1 MTNERWAR
9 GYAEGVA
16 APSSLAVVDWLERA
30 ILSVAVLFLCAHTLP
45 RTWRTLNTDFP
56 NYYMAARL
64 VHEGY
69 DTSRMYEWSWIER
82 EKDHRAVDILIIG
95 LLPITPFSTLAVW
108 PLAGLPPL
116 AAKHLWIV
124 LNLAFLVPV
133 GWMLRIMTGLSY
145 RRIALAIFLSFPL
158 HRNLLYGQFYVLL
171 LFLITAACFSSLRG
185 YRVIAGALVAVAATC
200 KVFPLLLF
208 VFFLQRR
215 DWRALTSG
223 VITGAFTVAISIAVF
238 GLNAHRTWLQEILPW
253 VMRGEGLGS
262 YTTTASISGVL
273 HCLFL
278 SEPLW
283 NPHPWHDSPLAYAL
297 LAPALQMLVLAPSIL
312 LIRRDDNRDQRI
324 LLEWSALLTATLA
337 ISTIPASYNFVL
349 MVFPVCVLAARSLRA
364 RSYGWLTALIVA
376 YLGIGFPLPV
386 PNRPLGLTLLLYV
399 PRLPLMIA
407 ILFAIYAIL
416 WRENR
421 NRTLWPDW
429 SRYLWV
435 TAMAV
440 SVIFSTQ
447 STSRLE
453 RAERQEYLYRLPLQT
468 QGFLNSSPQSTGDGV
483 RYSAF
488 TFTGYHL
495 ITQERG
501 EVELDPNADAASD
514 DLSFTSGFGHTL
526 VERTSSPHS
535 RIVDF
540 QNPTKTLVD
549 DARDPMLSSDGRD
562 LAFLRDDHGRGQII
576 LRRAFQVSTTETPLT
591 PPHLNVY
598 EASFLSGQKYAF
610 SADENGSFPSIFLT
624 DLTHSNTPIV
634 MAESR
639 YPALSPDG
647 RWMAYSRLD
656 HGVWNLWLRN
666 QDSGLSRR
674 IADVPCNQIQPSW
687 ESDSK
692 TLLYGTDCG
701 RSVWFTAIAR
711 RRVLP

>member
-1 MTNERWAR
+1 
-9 GYAEGVA
+9 VA
-16 APSSLAVVDWLERA
+16 VPSNLTVVDWLERA
-30 ILSVAVLFLCAHTLP
+30 VLCVAVLFLCAHTLP
-45 RTWRTLNTDFP
+45 RAWRTLNTDFP

-82 EKDHRAVDILIIG
+82 EKDHRAVDIRVIG
-95 LLPITPFSTLAVW
+95 LLPITPFSTLAVL
-108 PLAGLPPL
+108 PLAGLAPL
-116 AAKHLWIV
+116 AAKHIWIL
-124 LNLAFLVPV
+124 LNLAFLVPIS
-133 GWMLRIMTGLSY
+133 WMLRTMTGLSY

-171 LFLITAACFSSLRG
+171 LLLITAACFSYLRG
-185 YRVIAGALVAVAATC
+185 YRVLAGALVALAAAC
-200 KVFPLLLF
+200 KVFPLLLL

-223 VITGAFTVAISIAVF
+223 VITGVSTVAISIAVF

-253 VMRGEGLGS
+253 VMHGEGLGS

-278 SEPLW
+278 AEPQW

-297 LAPALQMLVLAPSIL
+297 LAPALQMLALAPAIL
-312 LIRRDDNRDQRI
+312 LIRRDDDRDQRI
-324 LLEWSALLTATLA
+324 LLEWSALLTAALA
-337 ISTIPASYNFVL
+337 VSTIPASYNFVL
-349 MVFPVCVLAARSLRA
+349 MIFPVCVLASRLLRA
-364 RSYGWLTALIVA
+364 GSYGWLTALIVT

-386 PNRPLGLTLLLYV
+386 PNRPVGLALLIYV
-399 PRLPLMIA
+399 PRLPLMMA

-416 WRENR
+416 WREDRNR
-421 NRTLWPDW
+421 NLTRDW
-429 SRYLWV
+429 SRYVWA

-440 SVIFSTQ
+440 SVIFSTR
-447 STSRLE
+447 STLRLE
-453 RAERQEYLYRLPLQT
+453 RAERQEYQYRLPLRT

-488 TFTGYHL
+488 TFMGYHL
-495 ITQERG
+495 VAQEHG
-501 EVELDPNADAASD
+501 EVGLAPHTDAVSD

-526 VERTSSPHS
+526 VERASSPHS
-535 RIVDF
+535 RIVDL
-540 QNPTKTLVD
+540 QNPAKTLVD
-549 DARDPMLSSDGRD
+549 DARDPMLSSDGND
-562 LAFLRDDHGRGQII
+562 LAFLRNDRGRGQIM
-576 LRRAFQVSTTETPLT
+576 LRRTFQVSTTETPLT
-591 PPHLNVY
+591 PQQLNVY
-598 EASFLSGQKYAF
+598 EASFLSDQKYAF
-610 SADENGSFPSIFLT
+610 SADENGSPPRIFLT
-624 DLTHSNTPIV
+624 DDTHSNVPIV
-634 MAESR
+634 LTESR

-656 HGVWNLWLRN
+656 HGVWNLWLRDE
-666 QDSGLSRR
+666 DSGLSRR
-674 IADVPCNQIQPSW
+674 IADVPCDQIQPSW

-701 RSVWFTAIAR
+701 RSIWFTAIAR

>member
-1 MTNERWAR
+1 
-9 GYAEGVA
+9 VA
-16 APSSLAVVDWLERA
+16 APSSLTVVDWLERA
-30 ILSVAVLFLCAHTLP
+30 VLFVAVLFLCAHTLP
-45 RTWRTLNTDFP
+45 RAWRTLNTDFP

-82 EKDHRAVDILIIG
+82 EKDHRAVDIRIIG

-116 AAKHLWIV
+116 TAKHIWII
-124 LNLAFLVPV
+124 LNLAFLVPIS
-133 GWMLRIMTGLSY
+133 WMLRRMTGLSY

-171 LFLITAACFSSLRG
+171 LLLIIAACFSYLRG
-185 YRVIAGALVAVAATC
+185 YRALAGALVALAAAC
-200 KVFPLLLF
+200 KVFPLLLL

-223 VITGAFTVAISIAVF
+223 VITGISSVAISIAVF
-238 GLNAHRTWLQEILPW
+238 GLNVHRTWLHEILPW
-253 VMRGEGLGS
+253 VMHGEGLGT

-278 SEPLW
+278 SEPQW

-297 LAPALQMLVLAPSIL
+297 LAPALQMLALAPAIL
-312 LIRRDDNRDQRI
+312 LIRRNDDSDQRTV
-324 LLEWSALLTATLA
+324 LEWSALLTASLA

-349 MVFPVCVLAARSLRA
+349 MVFPVCVLAARLLRA
-364 RSYGWLTALIVA
+364 RSCGWLTALIIA
-376 YLGIGFPLPV
+376 YLGIGFPLPA
-386 PNRPLGLTLLLYV
+386 PNKPVGLALLLHV
-399 PRLPLMIA
+399 PRLPLMMA

-416 WRENR
+416 WRDSR
-421 NRTLWPDW
+421 DRSLTPDW
-429 SRYLWV
+429 SRYAWV

-440 SVIFSTQ
+440 SVIFGTRSTLHLQ
-447 STSRLE
+447 
-453 RAERQEYLYRLPLQT
+453 RAERQEYTYRLPLQT
-468 QGFLNSSPQSTGDGV
+468 QGFLNLSPQSTGDGV

-488 TFTGYHL
+488 TFTGYH
-495 ITQERG
+495 IVTQERR
-501 EVELDPNADAASD
+501 EVELDPNTDAVSD

-526 VERTSSPHS
+526 VERASSPHS
-535 RIVDF
+535 RIVDL
-540 QNPTKTLVD
+540 QDPAKTLVD

-562 LAFLRDDHGRGQII
+562 LAFLRNDRGRGQIM
-576 LRRAFQVSTTETPLT
+576 LRRAFQVSATETPLT
-591 PPHLNVY
+591 PPQLNVY
-598 EASFLSGQKYAF
+598 EASFLSDQKYAF
-610 SADENGSFPSIFLT
+610 SANENGSTPRIFLT
-624 DLTHSNTPIV
+624 DVTHSNTPIV

-647 RWMAYSRLD
+647 HWMAYSRLD
-656 HGVWNLWLRN
+656 HGVWNLWLRDE
-666 QDSGLSRR
+666 DSGLSRR

-687 ESDSK
+687 ESNSK

-701 RSVWFTAIAR
+701 RSAWFTAIAR